1 MVAFPAPY
9 YAIHQATVLPGTVLL
24 ITHEK
29 TMTAMTNQALL
40 VDENKQSDLAPD
52 LEPSR
57 ILWTELFPG
66 GGHWS
71 YRMRR
76 GSTLRFIDLDGGA
89 NVAVLLYRADERL
102 ERLNLPDTLKA
113 QHTAHLTKGHVL
125 YSDMGRILASIATDT
140 VGWHD
145 PLCGVSDAEGVR
157 RRFGERSYQEHRN
170 AMYRN
175 GKDSLLIEMGKWG
188 LGLRDLVPNVNLFS
202 KVIVDT
208 QGRFRFVDGH
218 SMAGGMVELR
228 FEMDTL
234 VALSTAPHPLDPN
247 AEYRPG
253 KVGVVAWES
262 GTAPGDDPCRLSCP
276 ENQRGFYNTEII
288 YR

>member
-1 MVAFPAPY
+1 MNDNNQTIVDALAYAPANASANAPD
-9 YAIHQATVLPGTVLL
+9 YAR
-24 ITHEK
+24 EF
-29 TMTAMTNQALL
+29 
-40 VDENKQSDLAPD
+40 APD
-52 LEPSR
+52 LDAAKV
-57 ILWTELFPG
+57 LWTELFPG

-71 YRMRR
+71 YRVKR
-76 GSTLRFIDLDGGA
+76 GTSLRFIDLEGGA

-113 QHTAHLTKGHVL
+113 QHTAHLTTGNVL
-125 YSDMGRILASIATDT
+125 YSDMGRILAAIAADT

-145 PLCGVSDAEGVR
+145 PLCGVSDAALIREKY
-157 RRFGERSYQEHRN
+157 GEKRYQEHRN

-175 GKDSLLIEMGKWG
+175 GKDSLLIELGKWG

-202 KVIVDT
+202 KVTVDSE
-208 QGRFRFVDGH
+208 GLFRFVPGH
-218 SMAGGMVELR
+218 SKKGDYVELR

-234 VALSTAPHPLDPN
+234 VALSTAPHPLDP
-247 AEYRPG
+247 APAYAPK

-262 GTAPGDDPCRLSCP
+262 GPARADDKCRLSCP
-276 ENQRGFYNTEII
+276 ENQRGYYNTELI